1 MKMDSYDPLEI
12 VYQLRVWVEKSLGN
26 YSSLDA
32 ATLVEAKA
40 RYRTVIE
47 IINGFEKLLILIP
60 EDINLEKA
68 NLENILKVPSE
79 EKGKLTVLAKELS
92 SLAIDIKR
100 QLRVMRSPKTTEGKK
115 APPKGLQVTFPDE
128 VVFCENTA
136 TKTFIRTLQH
146 IGLKRVSELQSIR
159 ALGHPLVSTQKNES
173 AGNVREIDGYY
184 IETRSST
191 EAKAKYIRGIA
202 SNLNIDIIVNIIEK

>member
-1 MKMDSYDPLEI
+1 MDSYDPLEI
-12 VYQLRVWVEKSLGN
+12 VYQLRVWVEKSLEN

-47 IINGFEKLLILIP
+47 IINGLEKLLIPTP

-100 QLRVMRSPKTTEGKK
+100 QLRVMRSPKTTEGTK
-115 APPKGLQVTFPDE
+115 APPKGLQVTFPDG
-128 VVFCENTA
+128 VVFCESTA

-146 IGLKRVSELQSIR
+146 IGLERVSELQSIR
-159 ALGHPLVSTQKNES
+159 ILGHPLVSTQKNES
-173 AGNVREIDGYY
+173 AGNAREIDGYY
-184 IETRSST
+184 IETLSST
-191 EAKAKYIRGIA
+191 ETKAKYIRGIA
-202 SNLNIDIIVNIIEK
+202 SNLNIDIIVNVIEK

>member
-1 MKMDSYDPLEI
+1 MDSYDPLEI
-12 VYQLRVWVEKSLGN
+12 VCQLRVWVEKSLEN

-32 ATLVEAKA
+32 ATLVEAKP

-47 IINGFEKLLILIP
+47 IINGFKKLRIPIP
-60 EDINLEKA
+60 EDINLEKE

-79 EKGKLTVLAKELS
+79 EKEKLTALAKELS
-92 SLAIDIKR
+92 SLAIDIKH

-115 APPKGLQVTFPDE
+115 APPKGLQVTFPDG
-128 VVFCENTA
+128 VVCCESNA

-146 IGLKRVSELQSIR
+146 VGLKCVSELQSIR
-159 ALGHPLVSTQKNES
+159 ALGHPLVSIQKNES
-173 AGNVREIDGYY
+173 AGSVREIDEYY

-191 EAKAKYIRGIA
+191 ETKAKYIRSIA
-202 SNLNIDIIVNIIEK
+202 SNLNIDIMVNVIEK

>member
-1 MKMDSYDPLEI
+1 MKMDSYDPLET
-12 VYQLRVWVEKSLGN
+12 VYQLRVWVEKSLEN

-47 IINGFEKLLILIP
+47 IINGLENLRIPIP
-60 EDINLEKA
+60 EDINLEKE
-68 NLENILKVPSE
+68 NLKNILKVPSE
-79 EKGKLTVLAKELS
+79 EKGKLTDLAKELS
-92 SLAIDIKR
+92 SLAVDIKR
-100 QLRVMRSPKTTEGKK
+100 QLRVMRSLKTTDGKK
-115 APPKGLQVTFPDE
+115 APPKGLQVTFPDG

-173 AGNVREIDGYY
+173 AGSAHEIDGYY
-184 IETRSST
+184 IETLSST
-191 EAKAKYIRGIA
+191 ETKAKYIRRIA
-202 SNLNIDIIVNIIEK
+202 GNLNIDVMVNVIEK